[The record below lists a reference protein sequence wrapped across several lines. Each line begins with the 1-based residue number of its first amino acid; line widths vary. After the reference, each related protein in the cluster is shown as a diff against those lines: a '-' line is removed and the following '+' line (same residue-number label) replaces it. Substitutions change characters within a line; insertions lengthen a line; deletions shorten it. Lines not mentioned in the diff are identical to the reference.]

1 MYCDS
6 SYHYINQN
14 KIKAFSNVRINDGD
28 SLTISANQLIY
39 NGETKVSFLNGNIIL
54 KDRYTELHTNEIE
67 LNLNSNIAYCNE
79 KSAIYQDGVTL
90 NTNKGKYNTKSKM
103 FYFKDNVNVHSQKYR
118 IETDTLHFNSKSKI
132 AFFLGPSYIFSK
144 NNTIY
149 CENGWYNTDT
159 DKSQFN
165 KNAYIADQKFI
176 IQGDSLFYNRNKGY
190 GKAIDNVKMLDT
202 TNNITITGEL
212 SEYFEEEDKIEIS
225 KKSLV
230 NIQLNQD
237 SVMIS
242 AEKFIGFQEKEY
254 IIAYNNVKIYNED
267 IQGISDSLSYNMLDS
282 TINLYKEPVIWMDDI
297 QVNSDIINILIKN
310 KEVHIINF
318 NIKPIIISEVD
329 SLHFNQ
335 IKGKYI
341 SALLNDNELVKLD
354 VIGNGESL
362 FIVQEDNEQKIGINK
377 ANCSNITIHIEEK
390 EIKDIIYRTKP
401 KSNTIPYNQ
410 IKESQKF
417 LTGFKWRIN
426 ERPSDIEDII
436 Q

>member
-1 MYCDS
+1 
-6 SYHYINQN
+6 
-14 KIKAFSNVRINDGD
+14 
-28 SLTISANQLIY
+28 
-39 NGETKVSFLNGNIIL
+39 
-54 KDRYTELHTNEIE
+54 
-67 LNLNSNIAYCNE
+67 
-79 KSAIYQDGVTL
+79 
-90 NTNKGKYNTKSKM
+90 
-103 FYFKDNVNVHSQKYR
+103 
-118 IETDTLHFNSKSKI
+118 
-132 AFFLGPSYIFSK
+132 
-144 NNTIY
+144 
-149 CENGWYNTDT
+149 
-159 DKSQFN
+159 
-165 KNAYIADQKFI
+165 
-176 IQGDSLFYNRNKGY
+176 
-190 GKAIDNVKMLDT
+190 
-202 TNNITITGEL
+202 
-212 SEYFEEEDKIEIS
+212 
-225 KKSLV
+225 
-230 NIQLNQD
+230 
-237 SVMIS
+237 
-242 AEKFIGFQEKEY
+242 
-254 IIAYNNVKIYNED
+254 
-267 IQGISDSLSYNMLDS
+267 
-282 TINLYKEPVIWMDDI
+282 MDDI

>member
-14 KIKAFSNVRINDGD
+14 KIKSFSNIRINNGD

-39 NGETKVSFLNGNIIL
+39 NGETKISLLKGNVIL
-54 KDRYTELHTNEIE
+54 KDQYIELHTNEIE
-67 LNLNSNIAYCNE
+67 LNLNNNIAYCNE
-79 KSAIYQDGVTL
+79 KSTIYQKGINL
-90 NTNKGKYNTKSKM
+90 NTDKGKYNTKSKM
-103 FYFKDNVNVHSQKYR
+103 FYFKNNVNVKSQKYR
-118 IETDTLHFNSKSKI
+118 IETDTLHYNSKSKT
-132 AFFLGPSYIFSK
+132 AFFLGPSYIFSN

-176 IQGDSLFYNRNKGY
+176 IKGDSLFYNRKKGY
-190 GKAIDNVKMLDT
+190 GKAIENVKILDT

-230 NIQLNQD
+230 NIQLDQD
-237 SVMIS
+237 SVIIS
-242 AEKFIGFQEKEY
+242 ANKFIGFQQEEY

-297 QVNSDIINILIKN
+297 QILVQFSDLWNGFLI
-310 KEVHIINF
+310 F
-318 NIKPIIISEVD
+318 RFD
-329 SLHFNQ
+329 M
-335 IKGKYI
+335 
-341 SALLNDNELVKLD
+341 
-354 VIGNGESL
+354 
-362 FIVQEDNEQKIGINK
+362 ED
-377 ANCSNITIHIEEK
+377 
-390 EIKDIIYRTKP
+390 
-401 KSNTIPYNQ
+401 
-410 IKESQKF
+410 
-417 LTGFKWRIN
+417 
-426 ERPSDIEDII
+426 
-436 Q
+436 